1 MSLGRKLS
9 GLVSTIG
16 RKAYAG
22 ASLGRKLSE
31 SALKYSAPVSKAL
44 GIIAPASMA
53 LGPEFAPVAAGAA
66 AASAALRKFQQ
77 GAKRVGEV
85 SGRVGQYAA
94 AAQSGDVGRL
104 RALGTQDLSKT
115 AASLERKEAA
125 RQYEELPEYSPDLFH

>member
-9 GLVSTIG
+9 GALSSIG

-31 SALKYSAPVSKAL
+31 AALKYSAPVSKFLDVA
-44 GIIAPASMA
+44 APASMA

-66 AASAALRKFQQ
+66 AASSALRKFQQ
-77 GAKRVGEV
+77 GAKRLGDV
-85 SGRVGQYAA
+85 SGRVASYGA

-104 RALGTQDLSKT
+104 RALGTADIAKT
-115 AASLERKEAA
+115 SAALERKEAA
-125 RQYEELPEYSPDLFH
+125 RQYSELPEYSADLFH